1 MPTPYSLTL
10 TDTADEALRQAI
22 LAPLVEYNLS
32 QAGAS
37 GNRPLAV
44 LVHDAQGNV
53 AGGAWGY
60 TGFQW
65 LFIQLLVVPA
75 DARGQGLGTQIMQR
89 AEAEAIERG
98 CVGAWLDTFEFQA
111 RGFYEKLGYA
121 CFGQIDGYPPGY
133 ARYFMKKAL
142 QPAQPIQ
149 PAP

>member
-1 MPTPYSLTL
+1 MPYTLTL
-10 TDTADEALRQAI
+10 TDSDDEALRQAV
-22 LAPLVEYNLS
+22 LAPLRVYNLS

-37 GNRPLAV
+37 GQRQLAV
-44 LVHDAQGNV
+44 LVHDDQGQV
-53 AGGAWGY
+53 VGGAWGY

-89 AEAEAIERG
+89 AEAEAVERG

-111 RGFYEKLGYA
+111 RGFYEKLGYT
-121 CFGQIDGYPPGY
+121 CFGQIDDYPPGF

-142 QPAQPIQ
+142 APVQ